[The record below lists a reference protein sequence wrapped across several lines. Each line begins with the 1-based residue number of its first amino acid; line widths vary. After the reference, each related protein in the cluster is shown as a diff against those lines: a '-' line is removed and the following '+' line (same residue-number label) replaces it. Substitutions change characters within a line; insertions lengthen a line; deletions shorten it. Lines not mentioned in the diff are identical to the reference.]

1 MRISDWSSDVCSSD
15 LFGLNFIRRRG
26 ERPYALR
33 QNFENVTKTDKRV
46 DAFRYREWIERI
58 NSLDIALYSEARN
71 AAAYSERDWLDV
83 GVPPVM
89 NARAVY
95 RPITDGTK
103 VMVSS
108 IPGRQGFYE
117 FEEIQMAWLV
127 ADGSPQINVILET
140 SVVSFKFGMYRI
152 EIGR

>member
-1 MRISDWSSDVCSSD
+1 
-15 LFGLNFIRRRG
+15 
-26 ERPYALR
+26 
-33 QNFENVTKTDKRV
+33 
-46 DAFRYREWIERI
+46 
-58 NSLDIALYSEARN
+58 
-71 AAAYSERDWLDV
+71 
-83 GVPPVM
+83 M

-140 SVVSFKFGMYRI
+140 SVVSFKFEMYRI
-152 EIGR
+152 VEDYPLEDIVIRFNGEVVSRTEERRVGKADGSTCRTGGGSDK